1 MPWLSILWTMKSARP
16 LIKIWRSLHL
26 KDVSYQIKL
35 LRKPFQWHYYLVQ
48 NLNVKKFQ
56 SEAIL
61 EKRRKS
67 LLNLFHSNEI
77 CILFKIEINL
87 IQITLLP
94 RFLLFHFYLIV
105 ITCDPI
111 CRTTS
116 ASLRKLME
124 YRCSPF
130 LTWFNEMHGTYF
142 DSHSSHSTYNIR
154 TRRPRLRCILCLSSS
169 SFLHTV
175 HR

>member
-1 MPWLSILWTMKSARP
+1 MYRIRGLA
-16 LIKIWRSLHL
+16 
-26 KDVSYQIKL
+26 QIKL
-35 LRKPFQWHYYLVQ
+35 LHKQLKRKGFQWKILRSAA
-48 NLNVKKFQ
+48 NFFQ

-87 IQITLLP
+87 IQTTLLP